1 MMTGKT
7 HLAGNNESTRLD
19 NLRDILK
26 YCKGFPHF
34 VDEINAASFTRITSL
49 IKDESACEK
58 VNPESMPVI
67 VMAGN
72 DLKEPDEKV
81 RKRMVFFRVNASLPS
96 TVDQNGLRTASNTI
110 LSRIGTALYREYLG
124 RMMTAVTN
132 LIEFI
137 DEKSRRKQMICGIQ
151 TL

>member
-1 MMTGKT
+1 MTGKT

-81 RKRMVFFRVNASLPS
+81 RKRMVFSEL
-96 TVDQNGLRTASNTI
+96 TL
-110 LSRIGTALYREYLG
+110 LYQVL
-124 RMMTAVTN
+124 
-132 LIEFI
+132 LIKMDFVL
-137 DEKSRRKQMICGIQ
+137 QAIQ
-151 TL
+151 SSVE